1 MKLREGA
8 KCKACRS
15 GKLCKSE
22 VSQKFERE
30 GLEIEID
37 GIPAF
42 VCEDWGQAYFLP
54 GVGDKISVA
63 ANDLFKLVEVKRV
76 SKFKAVV

>member
-1 MKLREGA
+1 MKLTEGV
-8 KCKACRS
+8 KCKACRT
-15 GKLCKSE
+15 GKLFKNE

-42 VCEDWGQAYFLP
+42 VCDDCGQAYFLP

-63 ANDLFKLVEVKRV
+63 ANDLFKLAEVKHAG
-76 SKFKAVV
+76 KFKAAV